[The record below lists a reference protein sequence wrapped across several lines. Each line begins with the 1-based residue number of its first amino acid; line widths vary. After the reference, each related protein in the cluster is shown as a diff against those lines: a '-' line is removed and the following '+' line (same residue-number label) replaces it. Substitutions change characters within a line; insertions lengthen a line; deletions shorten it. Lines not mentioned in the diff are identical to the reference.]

1 MILTVQQ
8 AHALAR
14 AAMVGVGHSEEES
27 TIIADHLVDCELRG
41 LSFGGLPR
49 ALSIAER
56 IQQVGLSRRPIS
68 VVRDSPISAT
78 IDGGD
83 QVGYLVAHRATD
95 LAIEK
100 AKTTGIAVVGAH
112 ATWYTGMFSYYL
124 ERVTRA
130 GFAGMAAGSAWQ
142 RVAPHGGTEARFG
155 TNPIAFGFRRRNA
168 RWHAATDPAYRR
180 EYAASCP

>member
-8 AHALAR
+8 AHDLAR
-14 AAMVGVGHSEEES
+14 AAMVGVGHSEEEAK
-27 TIIADHLVDCELRG
+27 IIADHLIDCELRV

-56 IQQVGLSRRPIS
+56 IQQVGLSSRRPIS

-83 QVGYLVAHRATD
+83 QVGYLVAHRATS

-100 AKTTGIAVVGAH
+100 AKATGIAIVGAH

-130 GFAGMAAGSAWQ
+130 GFAGIGFSSLAPASAG
-142 RVAPHGGTEARFG
+142 RFG
-155 TNPIAFGFRRRNA
+155 RP
-168 RWHAATDPAYRR
+168 
-180 EYAASCP
+180 